1 MSLAT
6 GLRDGR
12 AFLNVTLNR
21 MLRPAMNIRQIEA
34 FCAVMQSGSV
44 SGAARLLAIS
54 PPAVSRMLRHTE
66 DRLGYAL
73 FDRQGGRLMPTR
85 EAQTLYTE
93 AKKALG
99 GMRRVA
105 ELAEAIGGSSPGLL
119 RVAANPSFGAS
130 LLPAAVGEFRRR
142 WPEVRLEINTTAH
155 QAVVDRMVLR
165 QADLGLTQFRARHP
179 PLWEERLGRLPMCVA
194 LPPDSPLARRSVVR
208 LEDLRGLKLIGYRA
222 DTPIGDAVNG
232 HLQAAGFDQ
241 PADIVVRYPMIAC
254 MFVAAGL
261 GTAVVD
267 PLMALE
273 PQRWRISFRPLEHA
287 PVSEIWLLG
296 HAGNPP
302 DQAGRGFAQAIRTIL
317 TATISNFPF
326 L

>member
-1 MSLAT
+1 
-6 GLRDGR
+6 
-12 AFLNVTLNR
+12 
-21 MLRPAMNIRQIEA
+21 MNIRQIEA

-73 FDRQGGRLMPTR
+73 FDRQGGRLTPTR
-85 EAQTLYTE
+85 EAQALYTE
-93 AKKALG
+93 ADKALG

-105 ELAEAIGGSSPGLL
+105 ELAEAIGGSSFGLL

-130 LLPAAVGEFRRR
+130 LLPTAVGEFRRR
-142 WPEVRLEINTTAH
+142 WPDVRLEINTTAH

-165 QADLGLTQFRARHP
+165 QAELGLTQFRARHP
-179 PLWEERLGRLPMCVA
+179 LLREERLGRLPMCVA
-194 LPPDSPLARRSVVR
+194 LPPGSPLARRSVIR
-208 LEDLRGLKLIGYRA
+208 LDDLKGVKLIGYRD

-232 HLQAAGFDQ
+232 YLQAAGIDQ

-261 GTAVVD
+261 GAAVVD
-267 PLMALE
+267 PLIALE
-273 PQRWRISFRPLEHA
+273 PQRWHIDFRPLEDA
-287 PVSEIWLLG
+287 PATEIWLLG
-296 HAGNPP
+296 HASNPP
-302 DQAGRGFAQAIRTIL
+302 DQAGRSFATAIRSVLKSAVSTSRL
-317 TATISNFPF
+317 RGHEVSA
-326 L
+326 